1 MSIHYEFDHVC
12 LCVCVF
18 VIGYLDLLR
27 KAGKYCTL
35 ASDHQLMFQD
45 NKNVNSIGTSRSQF
59 IQTDQQI
66 SNDDNDNGGM
76 DGNDDDG
83 ADDDDER

>member
-1 MSIHYEFDHVC
+1 MFVC
-12 LCVCVF
+12 L
-18 VIGYLDLLR
+18 GLDLLR
-27 KAGKYCTL
+27 KARKYCTL

-45 NKNVNSIGTSRSQF
+45 NKNVNIGTSRSQF

-76 DGNDDDG
+76 DGNGDDG

>member
-18 VIGYLDLLR
+18 VIGYLYLLR

-45 NKNVNSIGTSRSQF
+45 NKNVNIGTSRSQF

>member
-18 VIGYLDLLR
+18 VIGYLDLFR
-27 KAGKYCTL
+27 KARKYCTL

-45 NKNVNSIGTSRSQF
+45 NKNVNIGTSRSQF

-76 DGNDDDG
+76 DGNGDDG